1 MNENGPRRTP
11 GVDYSIGGEGPFTLT
26 FCAPSDCSRCRREGV
41 LNCAGHAPIW
51 LLIAK
56 DRAYE
61 TSRCC
66 ATMHLY
72 ARPGKGLRC
81 YYCLAPA
88 TLPTLVALVRRDER
102 TGAPLTRAVQR
113 NP

>member
-26 FCAPSDCSRCRREGV
+26 FCAPSDCS
-41 LNCAGHAPIW
+41 
-51 LLIAK
+51 K

-88 TLPTLVALVRRDER
+88 TLPTLAALVRRDER
-102 TGAPLTRAVQR
+102 TGAPLKDL
-113 NP
+113 